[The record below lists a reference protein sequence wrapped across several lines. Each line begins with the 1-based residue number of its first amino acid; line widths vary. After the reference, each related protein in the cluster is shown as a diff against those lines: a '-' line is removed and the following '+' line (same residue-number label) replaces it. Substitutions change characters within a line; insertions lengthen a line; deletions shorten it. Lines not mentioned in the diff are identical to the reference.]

1 MLTTRTYGSRIALE
15 GSIDDAANVLAILD
29 HAKNHQLV
37 LDLGGV
43 RFINSIGVREWIRFL
58 AAATKQKTS
67 IALHRVAV
75 VVVHQMNLVPA
86 ARAAQINS
94 FLAPYICEECD
105 AEREFEL
112 TPTEAKAG
120 PKEPPRQC
128 VECKSAM
135 VLRDP
140 AAIYFAFLQA

>member
-15 GSIDDAANVLAILD
+15 GSIDDTANVLAVLD
-29 HAKNHQLV
+29 HAKNHQLA

-43 RFINSIGVREWIRFL
+43 RFINSIGVREWIRML
-58 AAATKQKTS
+58 AAAAKQKTA

-86 ARAAQINS
+86 ARGGQVNS
-94 FLAPYICEECD
+94 FMAPYICEECD

-112 TPTEAKAG
+112 TPAEAKAG
-120 PKEPPRQC
+120 PKEPPQQC
-128 VECKSAM
+128 VECKSGM

-140 AAIYFAFLQA
+140 CAIYFAFLQA

>member
-15 GSIDDAANVLAILD
+15 GSIDDAANVLAVLD
-29 HAKNHQLV
+29 HAKNHQLA

-43 RFINSIGVREWIRFL
+43 RFINSIGVREWIRLL
-58 AAATKQKTS
+58 AAAAKQKTS
-67 IALHRVAV
+67 LALHRVAV

-86 ARAAQINS
+86 ARTAQIVS

-112 TPTEAKAG
+112 TPAG

-140 AAIYFAFLQA
+140 ASIYFAFLQA

>member
-1 MLTTRTYGSRIALE
+1 MICPGPSQRASTRS
-15 GSIDDAANVLAILD
+15 
-29 HAKNHQLV
+29 
-37 LDLGGV
+37 
-43 RFINSIGVREWIRFL
+43 FIRFQ
-58 AAATKQKTS
+58 AGAEET
-67 IALHRVAV
+67 R
-75 VVVHQMNLVPA
+75 NG
-86 ARAAQINS
+86 AQIIS

-128 VECKSAM
+128 VECKSEM